1 MQFPILQNF
10 FSKYYIRLFS
20 IADLHLGKKQ
30 LIFFLSE
37 DSFQSISCL
46 IASLY
51 QWAQKQSE

>member
-1 MQFPILQNF
+1 MQFQILQNF
-10 FSKYYIRLFS
+10 SSKYYRRLFS
-20 IADLHLGKKQ
+20 IADLHLGKQ
-30 LIFFLSE
+30 LIVFLSE